1 MTATQIAAREDLYR
15 RIRDLSDADAAQVI
29 EFIDSLACPEA
40 YKDHMPNEETAR
52 IIEESLDPTNLI
64 ECDNIQDM
72 FKKCGVKCSD

>member
-40 YKDHMPNEETAR
+40 YRDHIPNAETEAALR
-52 IIEESLDPTNLI
+52 EAEDLDNLTT
-64 ECDNIQDM
+64 CTDLQDM
-72 FKKCGVKCSD
+72 LRKCGIK